1 MEAASMEIQITTN
14 AGVHELPSGAGPS
27 VEPAA
32 VRTTGRAAPVLA
44 FALLC
49 VIFAAPLVDA
59 QSATDPPVG
68 GEAIADAPTWDAAA
82 PWRACETALP
92 WFHASELPDFEPLLT
107 ELVGQGRLEPFSRE
121 WIAAAQA
128 EAPPFDDVL
137 AAAAEARKLVLWYVP
152 ALEGQHMILTHL
164 LDRYMLTG
172 PLSHPAL
179 IGVVGEAYIPLKL
192 PAGGEL
198 ARRFGLHAPD
208 VLEPALLVL
217 SPEGEVL
224 HQMDRIA
231 TFDGELVAA
240 WLAAIARDQREFL
253 GWPEGLVQG
262 AEVDDP
268 GQALSDASRW
278 LDAGQPDLARAS
290 LSEIPDGAS
299 RAHLA
304 WRDLLAARVAFLER
318 DAEATLRLADVAMMR
333 SHRVRDLTGSAPSVV
348 RGVALLRSGRL
359 QEAEWTLRGAQRADE
374 AARSKPSLPSIDVG
388 FVDFD
393 RRHGPLAAEAGFHL
407 GYALMH
413 QGREDEAVAVWRG
426 VVSAYP
432 DSLHAARA
440 SAACELGSDG
450 YRGESARARGLVDPR
465 WLPDA
470 AYAPQRDSR
479 RGRDV
484 DDAEELARWGLSF
497 LALTQRQDGAWNGPR
512 WGGDGTGR
520 IQPREER
527 GTFHNIDTAIAA
539 VAASALHQ
547 WRHLLPGAAAA
558 RDRAE
563 AFLLRDDL
571 VQRGATT
578 AWAYADALRLEH
590 FAQRLPE
597 LHGDQA
603 ARVREAMARWIEELL
618 LQQEELDGP
627 FAHYVYTSTFVTAR
641 VLLSL
646 ERARDAGLA
655 VDPTVFERAADVL
668 AAARD
673 PQSGLFGYLL
683 DHPTV
688 GRNLAGASA
697 RQPLCVLALRAA
709 GREHDDALPTAVA
722 TFLEGY
728 ERSTERARLANFH
741 IPSLGQTAGYFF
753 FHDLYP
759 ATLAAREVPGEE
771 GVALRR
777 SLLEAVC
784 ALPEADG
791 GFLDSGFS
799 YGKAY
804 GTAMALL
811 CLDVLTLR

>member
-1 MEAASMEIQITTN
+1 MGTAVMEILSTTHP
-14 AGVHELPSGAGPS
+14 GVHGPRHEPDRRATPVAG
-27 VEPAA
+27 
-32 VRTTGRAAPVLA
+32 RTTPRTARRLAA
-44 FALLC
+44 ALLC
-49 VIFAAPLVDA
+49 LSCLVMPASA
-59 QSATDPPVG
+59 QSGT
-68 GEAIADAPTWDAAA
+68 GEAT
-82 PWRACETALP
+82 WRACDDALP
-92 WFHASELPDFEPLLT
+92 WLHASKVPDMEPLLM
-107 ELVGQGRLEPFSRE
+107 ELVSTGGLDAFSRE
-121 WIAAAQA
+121 WIGAALEQGQPTLD
-128 EAPPFDDVL
+128 EAIAWAGQGD
-137 AAAAEARKLVLWYVP
+137 KLVLWYVP

-164 LDRYMLTG
+164 LDRYMMTG
-172 PLSHPAL
+172 PLSHPAV
-179 IGVVGEAYIPLKL
+179 IGVVESWYMPVKL

-198 ARRFGLHAPD
+198 ARRYGLTAPD

-217 SPEGEVL
+217 GPSGEVL
-224 HQMDRIA
+224 HRMDRIA

-240 WLAAIARDQREFL
+240 WLAEIARRHEDALTPPAGLTMVQAGSPMAPLQRGAVWLAAGRPDRARDALEDAPDDGPPQLAMVRELMLARCAFQERDGEAVHQLLGRLRRDAPAEMLPSVELLRGLTLLRQGRLPEAEDALRRARDGDDALGFL
-253 GWPEGLVQG
+253 G
-262 AEVDDP
+262 DP
-268 GQALSDASRW
+268 PG
-278 LDAGQPDLARAS
+278 G
-290 LSEIPDGAS
+290 S
-299 RAHLA
+299 RAA
-304 WRDLLAARVAFLER
+304 GRPGGPR
-318 DAEATLRLADVAMMR
+318 
-333 SHRVRDLTGSAPSVV
+333 PS
-348 RGVALLRSGRL
+348 RTRNDPFQRFGVTAS
-359 QEAEWTLRGAQRADE
+359 
-374 AARSKPSLPSIDVG
+374 
-388 FVDFD
+388 
-393 RRHGPLAAEAGFHL
+393 EAGFQL

-413 QGREDEAVAVWRG
+413 QGREDDAVAAWRQ
-426 VVSAYP
+426 VQADHP
-432 DSLHAARA
+432 DTLYAARA
-440 SAACELGSDG
+440 AAASELGSDG

-470 AYAPQRDSR
+470 AYEPGRDSR

-484 DDAEELARWGLSF
+484 DDAEEIARWGLSF
-497 LALTQRQDGAWNGPR
+497 LLLTQRQDGAWNGPR
-512 WGGDGTGR
+512 WGGDGSGR
-520 IQPREER
+520 IQPSAER

-539 VAASALHQ
+539 VAASALHR
-547 WRHLLPGAAAA
+547 WRHLVPAAAAA

-571 VQRGATT
+571 VQRGVTT

-597 LHGDQA
+597 LTGDQE

-627 FAHYVYTSTFVTAR
+627 FAHYVYTSTFATAR
-641 VLLSL
+641 VMLAL
-646 ERARDAGLA
+646 ERARDAGFE
-655 VDPTVFERAADVL
+655 VDPAVFARAADVL

-683 DHPTV
+683 EHPAV
-688 GRNLAGASA
+688 GRSLAGASA

-709 GREHDDALPTAVA
+709 GREADDALPGAVA

-728 ERSTERARLANFH
+728 EQSTERARLANFH

-759 ATLAAREVPGEE
+759 ATLAAREVPGDE

-791 GFLDSGFS
+791 AFVDSGFS

-811 CLDVLTLR
+811 CLDVLALR